1 MLKNYRALLSVC
13 LSLGVMTSIATFAQT
28 PADIAAA
35 QRQAEI
41 IQRQEQERL
50 RRDQEDVLRRSER
63 VEGMDTR
70 SLQPKIE
77 IPAIGAPC
85 RTIQSVE
92 INGAPNLSATV
103 RQRIIDEFSGR
114 CLDVGDIERILAEDT
129 KNYID
134 RGYITTR
141 AYLPP
146 QDLSTGRLEILVIE
160 GVVEKIMI
168 DDSGAHSISIG
179 NVFPGVEH
187 DVLDLRAL
195 EQGIDQINRLAS
207 NNAQLD
213 IQPGEKPG
221 TSTVVVHNQ
230 PRSPLHLNLSVDN
243 QGSES
248 TGKYQTGVSVSADN
262 LLNFNE
268 LLSGTHRESTPG
280 DPGRTYSA
288 SDSLNFSIPFGYSTL
303 SLGTSRSRYVS
314 AIALPSGLELISTG
328 NSKTDNVRLDRV
340 LYRDQSNRATLA
352 ATITTKESKNY
363 LAQQFLTVSSR
374 DMTVFDLDGNFST
387 GFLGGALSLDLGYA
401 QGLNAMGALRDASG
415 LPDWAARAQFA
426 KYKAGYNYSLP
437 FRMADKDAAFTS
449 QLTSQRANSTL
460 FGSEQISIGGLY
472 SVRGFVRNTLSG
484 DNGYYWR
491 NEISVRQPLVIGGE
505 AISTRIYAGYDTGTV
520 WNIAQ
525 NVAQGRLTGMVVG
538 ISANWRGVSWDF
550 FNTRPLTL
558 PNTMVK
564 EFSQAWF
571 RLALSF

>member
-1 MLKNYRALLSVC
+1 MQTKNRALLSAC
-13 LSLGVMTSIATFAQT
+13 LILGVMTSIATFAQT

-50 RRDQEDVLRRSER
+50 RRDQEDAMRRSER
-63 VEGMDTR
+63 VDGMDTR

-77 IPAIGAPC
+77 VPAIGASC
-85 RTIQSVE
+85 RTIQRVE

-103 RQRIIDEFSGR
+103 RQRIIDEFTGR
-114 CLDVGDIERILAEDT
+114 CLSVSDIERILAEVT

-146 QDLSTGRLEILVIE
+146 QDLRTGRLEILVIE

-168 DDSGAHSISIG
+168 DDNGARSISIG

-207 NNAQLD
+207 NNARLD

-230 PRSPLHLNLSVDN
+230 PRSPLHLNVSVDN

-248 TGKYQTGVSVSADN
+248 TGKYQTGVSLSADN
-262 LLNFNE
+262 LLRFNE
-268 LLSGTHRESTPG
+268 LFSATHRESTPG

-288 SDSLNFSIPFGYSTL
+288 SDSLNFSIPFGFSTL

-314 AIALPSGLELISTG
+314 AIKLPSSLELISSG

-340 LYRDQSNRATLA
+340 LYRDQTNRASLA
-352 ATITTKESKNY
+352 ATVTTKESKNY
-363 LAQQFLTVSSR
+363 LGDQFLAVSSR
-374 DMTVFDLDGNFST
+374 NLTVFDLDGNLST
-387 GFLGGALSLDLGYA
+387 GFAGGVLTLDLGYA
-401 QGLNAMGALRDASG
+401 QGLNAMGALRDASN

-426 KYKAGYNYSLP
+426 KYKAGFNYSLP
-437 FRMADKDAAFTS
+437 FRMFDKDAAFTS
-449 QLTSQRANSTL
+449 QLTSQRANGTL

-491 NEISVRQPLVIGGE
+491 NEISVRQPLVIDGE
-505 AISTRIYAGYDTGTV
+505 TISTRIYAGYDSGTV
-520 WNIAQ
+520 TNFAQ
-525 NVAQGRLTGMVVG
+525 NVPQGRLTGMVVG
-538 ISANWRGVSWDF
+538 ISANWRGVSWEF

-571 RLALSF
+571 RLAFSY